1 MYVGREGCT
10 TDRVHW
16 PGERCTTDP
25 VHWEGEMYYRPCS
38 FGDVLLSEL
47 TGGVLLTLFIEREG
61 CTTDRVHLGCIT
73 ERVHWEVYY

>member
-16 PGERCTTDP
+16 
-25 VHWEGEMYYRPCS
+25 EGGMFYRPCS
-38 FGDVLLSEL
+38 FGGVLLSEL
-47 TGGVLLTLFIEREG
+47 IGGVLLTLFTGRER